1 MKILLKSL
9 FFGLTLA
16 ILSYSTIAAGAGD
29 LFATELEG
37 RTCCT
42 YQVNCPEDQ
51 ECKTI
56 YPECSQENPHI
67 CKKAATESDL
77 FTPPT
82 K

>member
-1 MKILLKSL
+1 MKILVKSL
-9 FFGLTLA
+9 FLGLTLS
-16 ILSYSTIAAGAGD
+16 ILSYSAIAAGPGA
-29 LFATELEG
+29 LFASEAEG

-67 CKKAATESDL
+67 CKKASSEADLVTLAT
-77 FTPPT
+77 P
-82 K
+82 

>member
-9 FFGLTLA
+9 FLGLTLA
-16 ILSYSTIAAGAGD
+16 ILSYSAIAAGANN
-29 LFATELEG
+29 FFSSEG

-56 YPECSQENPHI
+56 FPECSQDQPHI
-67 CKKAATESDL
+67 CKKSTTKIDL
-77 FTPPT
+77 ISPSTQ
-82 K
+82 